1 MRKIVTADSGVVLE
15 RRFIAC
21 ILASAFLC
29 ALPPPPA
36 DSQVRSINF
45 VGFFAC
51 FHRYVSCL
59 WNRRPDWL
67 NDRTLPSLSPSQRL
81 LQCIPIKIV
90 IAIIEKMDSA
100 RGTAGRGKRRAL
112 FFFLPSLPTTQQGLC
127 GSESSLQDNQE
138 FQ

>member
-1 MRKIVTADSGVVLE
+1 MSAVSKVIKRIGHTQVLEFFTENNFEISKIINNKYGENVLVLIFTEKIVTADSGGVLE

-51 FHRYVSCL
+51 FHRYVNCL
-59 WNRRPDWL
+59 WNRRLDWL
-67 NDRTLPSLSPSQRL
+67 NDRTLLSLSP
-81 LQCIPIKIV
+81 
-90 IAIIEKMDSA
+90 A
-100 RGTAGRGKRRAL
+100 
-112 FFFLPSLPTTQQGLC
+112 QG
-127 GSESSLQDNQE
+127 SHWVSP
-138 FQ
+138 